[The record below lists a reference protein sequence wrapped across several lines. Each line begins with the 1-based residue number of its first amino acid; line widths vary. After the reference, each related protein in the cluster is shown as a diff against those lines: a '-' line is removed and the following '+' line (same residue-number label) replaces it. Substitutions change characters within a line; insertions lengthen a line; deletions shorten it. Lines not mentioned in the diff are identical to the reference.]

1 MEAAAFRGNSE
12 DRGRQG
18 LAPRMETERLFDRDD
33 ALRQRQELGDVAPGE
48 EQGFPGNQPG
58 FLEVPEDGGSSGALC
73 DLPRPSPSPPIGPTS
88 FNAARQIAS
97 GRVGAV
103 TVIRLT

>member
-1 MEAAAFRGNSE
+1 MEAAAGRGNSE

-18 LAPRMETERLFDRDD
+18 LAPRVEAERLFDRGD
-33 ALRQRQELGDVAPGE
+33 ALRERQELGDVAPGQE
-48 EQGFPGNQPG
+48 NCFAGNQPG
-58 FLEVPEDGGSSGALC
+58 FPEGSEDGESPGTLRGSR
-73 DLPRPSPSPPIGPTS
+73 RPSAPPIGPTS
-88 FNAARQIAS
+88 FSAARQIAS